1 MHKLL
6 TRKEHTDRD
15 RQTDRQRQRDKER
28 QRGIDKETEEER
40 ERERERERVM
50 QTLTETQT
58 DANQYRVISSL
69 HWIRSVCL
77 LGVRG
82 GGGSVSYTHLTL
94 PTNHRV

>member
-1 MHKLL
+1 
-6 TRKEHTDRD
+6 
-15 RQTDRQRQRDKER
+15 
-28 QRGIDKETEEER
+28 
-40 ERERERERVM
+40 M

-82 GGGSVSYTHLTL
+82 GGGWG
-94 PTNHRV
+94 RD